1 MKGVVAIIT
10 LVVVVVIGSLKCNA
24 NKTELI
30 VSLLE
35 RREEDTATSTG
46 VKLAIEAAKNSSDLI
61 DFFDRYELIIDGPSP
76 HYYTKV
82 RFVDENDV

>member
-1 MKGVVAIIT
+1 MNGVVAIIT
-10 LVVVVVIGSLKCNA
+10 LVGVVVIGSLKCNA

-35 RREEDTATSTG
+35 RRSKDNATSIG

-61 DFFDRYELIIDGPSP
+61 DFFDRYEIIIDGPAP
-76 HYYTKV
+76 FYYTKV
-82 RFVDENDV
+82 CFVDEKV